1 MVAGFASLLRL
12 ARIGAICGLQPI
24 AIRKLAVISRG
35 RLRSFSMFDTYPQDA
50 SLTPQLTAKKL
61 IALVQDLVT
70 APAAGAMNR
79 SESLQLMDLALQVPR
94 LASHVVEAVL
104 EGEVASGSAAGASL
118 KAHQQDPVWSRPYAM
133 HAQAYAPLFKHGPML
148 HLGILGAI
156 AQSTWPRTEIENLR
170 RALSHG
176 ADVVHAAHVLRRDFD
191 TIVAEA
197 VTMLEK
203 LQEVRRIKSRSSMHV
218 VQIEAYLAALQSAG
232 SLRGKRCID
241 LGAGMGELVSY
252 LQSEGALVQSSE
264 LVADSDLLFGIPE
277 QPRFD
282 VVFATALMEPGAF
295 SWPRTG
301 LNLQEY
307 NERSDELVEAA
318 ARLLVPG
325 GYLVV
330 RNLNHPLPFSNVA
343 IEASCLH
350 YVPTLLPFCTP
361 SFGGRMA
368 VWRKL

>member
-1 MVAGFASLLRL
+1 
-12 ARIGAICGLQPI
+12 
-24 AIRKLAVISRG
+24 
-35 RLRSFSMFDTYPQDA
+35 MFETYPQDA
-50 SLTPQLTAKKL
+50 ALTPQLTAKKL
-61 IALVQDLVT
+61 IGLVKELVMAPSDGAL
-70 APAAGAMNR
+70 NR

-94 LASHVVEAVL
+94 LASHMLEAVL
-104 EGEVASGSAAGASL
+104 EVTVESGSMAGL
-118 KAHQQDPVWSRPYAM
+118 CIRRHQQDSIWSKPYPI
-133 HAQAYAPLFKHGPML
+133 HAQAYAPLFKQGPML

-156 AQSTWPRTEIENLR
+156 AQSSWPRTEIENLR

-191 TIVAEA
+191 NIVAEA
-197 VTMLEK
+197 VTMIEK
-203 LQEVRRIKSRSSMHV
+203 LQEVRKLKGQSTMHV

-232 SLRGKRCID
+232 SMRGKRCID
-241 LGAGMGELVSY
+241 LGAGSGELALY
-252 LQSEGALVQSSE
+252 LQAEGATVQSTE
-264 LVADSDLLFGIPE
+264 LTADSDDLYGIDE

-295 SWPRTG
+295 SWPHVG

-307 NERSDELVEAA
+307 NDRSDELVEAA
-318 ARLLVPG
+318 ARMLVPG

-343 IEASCLH
+343 LESSCLH
-350 YVPTLLPFCTP
+350 HVPTLLPFCTP
-361 SFGGRMA
+361 SFGGRIA

>member
-1 MVAGFASLLRL
+1 
-12 ARIGAICGLQPI
+12 
-24 AIRKLAVISRG
+24 
-35 RLRSFSMFDTYPQDA
+35 MFDTYPQDA
-50 SLTPQLTAKKL
+50 ALTPQVTAKQL
-61 IALVQDLVT
+61 IALVKELVT
-70 APAAGAMNR
+70 APSAKGLNR

-94 LASHVVEAVL
+94 LASHMVEAVL
-104 EGEVASGSAAGASL
+104 EVAMESGGMAGL
-118 KAHQQDPVWSRPYAM
+118 CIKMHQQDPVWSRPYPI

-191 TIVAEA
+191 TIVDEA
-197 VTMLEK
+197 VTMIEK
-203 LQEVRRIKSRSSMHV
+203 LQEIRKIKGKSTMHV

-232 SLRGKRCID
+232 SMRGKRCID
-241 LGAGMGELVSY
+241 LGAGQGELVAH
-252 LQSEGALVQSSE
+252 LQTEGALVQSCE
-264 LVADSDLLFGIPE
+264 WVADSDLLYGIAE

-295 SWPRTG
+295 SWPHVG
-301 LNLQEY
+301 LNMQEY
-307 NERSDELVEAA
+307 GERSDELIEAA

-330 RNLNHPLPFSNVA
+330 RNLNYPLPFSHMA
-343 IEASCLH
+343 LEASCLH
-350 YVPTLLPFCTP
+350 HVPTSLPFCTP